1 MLVTEPATEVRNF
14 IPSSTEFGSLTV
26 TWSGEPLVPNKLQV
40 VALGVGLGVGCG
52 VGIGVGVG
60 AGVGVGVGVGV
71 GLGVG
76 VGVGA
81 GVGVGLGVG
90 VGGGG
95 GGGEAEPAARKA
107 AICIIQGPALV
118 RGAEAL

>member
-26 TWSGEPLVPNKLQV
+26 TWSGEPLGPNKLQV

-60 AGVGVGVGVGV
+60 PGVGVGVGVGV

-76 VGVGA
+76 
-81 GVGVGLGVG
+81 LGVG
-90 VGGGG
+90 VV
-95 GGGEAEPAARKA
+95 APPAGDKGA
-107 AICIIQGPALV
+107 AVGDASIAVTAP
-118 RGAEAL
+118 